1 MVVLG
6 GFSPVTLFCLD
17 PRFCLLSLHMQPL
30 GPNDMWCWYCH
41 FSQVSLVFSF
51 LLLSCYD
58 SFVCSFDCLPG
69 LVLFAL
75 WWFCYHFMVIFV
87 ITLWWLR
94 NLFNGIFVIIY
105 LVSSCL
111 CGGDILGHR
120 HIADMA
126 VNIFKLSLIITLH
139 LDLVFLWELS
149 KTLLSLYMDS
159 HLGFLSCSLSWPM
172 SFMFQEFN
180 HMRKTFHL
188 FISSKRVN
196 IF

>member
-1 MVVLG
+1 MICDTDIVISPRLAL
-6 GFSPVTLFCLD
+6 FS
-17 PRFCLLSLHMQPL
+17 
-30 GPNDMWCWYCH
+30 
-41 FSQVSLVFSF
+41 VFF
-51 LLLSCYD
+51 LLSCYD

-69 LVLFAL
+69 LVLFDL
-75 WWFCYHFMVIFV
+75 WWFCYSF
-87 ITLWWLR
+87 TLWWLR
-94 NLFNGIFVIIY
+94 NLFNAIFVIIY

-111 CGGDILGHR
+111 CGGDILGHS
-120 HIADMA
+120 HIADVA
-126 VNIFKLSLIITLH
+126 VSTFKLSLIITLH

-149 KTLLSLYMDS
+149 KTLLSLHMDS

-172 SFMFQEFN
+172 FFMFQEFS